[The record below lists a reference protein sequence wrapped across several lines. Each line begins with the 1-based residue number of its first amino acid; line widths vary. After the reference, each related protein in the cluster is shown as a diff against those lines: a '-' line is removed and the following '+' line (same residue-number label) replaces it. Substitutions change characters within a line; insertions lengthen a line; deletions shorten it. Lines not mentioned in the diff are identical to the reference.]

1 MFNIPIRGA
10 SGPKEYELAIVKPSC
25 ENSDLAT
32 TTLVVF
38 VVEKY
43 FGSKDFFKVIPI
55 SDSDGRSWSSVRNNL
70 GDKFLVVNKNC
81 LSLVSGH
88 ISNNPIFAASRSGGI
103 NNLYR
108 EVRNYRNIAHYPHK
122 ELNKISKRLQELIHW
137 IV

>member
-55 SDSDGRSWSSVRNNL
+55 SDSDGRAWTQAYSKVSDN
-70 GDKFLVVNKNC
+70 FLVVNKNC

-88 ISNNPIFAASRSGGI
+88 ISDNPSFVASNSGGR

-108 EVRNYRNIAHYPHK
+108 EVRNYSNIAHYRHK

-137 IV
+137 VV

>member
-25 ENSDLAT
+25 GNSDLAT

-55 SDSDGRSWSSVRNNL
+55 SDSEGRAWTQGYSKLN
-70 GDKFLVVNKNC
+70 DKFLVVNKNC

-88 ISNNPIFAASRSGGI
+88 ISDNLTFIASTNGAR